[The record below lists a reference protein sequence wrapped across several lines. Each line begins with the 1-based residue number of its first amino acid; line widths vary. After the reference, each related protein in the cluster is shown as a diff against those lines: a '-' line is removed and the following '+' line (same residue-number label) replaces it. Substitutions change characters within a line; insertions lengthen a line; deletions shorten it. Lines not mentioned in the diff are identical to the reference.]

1 MDKLFPECNHLLIE
15 AGYKYIGAVDVW
27 YSMKTHNYSKG
38 NLYVSIFLYDTNI
51 KDLDI
56 TCFVGTTMVATSF
69 SKDLTSSNDAMFY
82 SSFLEILAMV
92 LHHDETDIINA
103 FSEKEVNK
111 TLEVLNGND
120 NT

>member
-15 AGYKYIGAVDVW
+15 AGYTYNGMVDVW
-27 YSMKTHNYSKG
+27 YGTKAHNYTKG
-38 NLYVSIFLYDTNI
+38 NLFVSIFLFNANI

-56 TCFVGTTMVATSF
+56 TCFIGTTMIATSF
-69 SKDLTSSNDAMFY
+69 SKDLTTSNDALFN

-92 LHHDETDIINA
+92 LHHDETDIIKA